1 MMLLSIMTMPVRKTG
16 IVMIEVN
23 IRLLGGTLL
32 MTFLQNRRS
41 LLISAL
47 VIVAAII
54 VVLVLVLPRF
64 FQAHAVHTIGGT
76 APKNNQWT
84 LSTWASSD
92 NTILGTA
99 QNTTS
104 DVWFTGSNGTIGEVF
119 YPTADTPDTT
129 ALQFLI
135 GDSSP
140 TWVNQEKNDTT
151 SKVRLYNNHSLA
163 WMVTNT
169 AKNGDYQLTKIIY
182 TDPARSSLIQQITFK
197 ALQGHLADYQLYV
210 YYDPAIHNKGDN
222 NNSYAK
228 AYQGKL
234 MLVSTSGAGKYASA
248 LAASIPYQPGMT
260 SSGFLGQS
268 DGWTDLAGTSTC
280 GSSTCPDYTM
290 NYTYSEATDG
300 NTVQTGLLDLSKGG
314 AVDLSSATSLT
325 FKLVLS
331 FGQSTDSSD

>member
-1 MMLLSIMTMPVRKTG
+1 MMLLSLMTMPVRKTG
-16 IVMIEVN
+16 IVMSEVN

-32 MTFLQNRRS
+32 MTILRNRRS

-54 VVLVLVLPRF
+54 VVLVLVIPRF
-64 FQAHAVHTIGGT
+64 FQAHTVHTIGGT
-76 APKNNQWT
+76 APNDNQWT
-84 LSTWASSD
+84 LSAWASSN

-104 DVWFTGSNGTIGEVF
+104 DVWFSGSNGTIGEVF

-169 AKNGDYQLTKIIY
+169 AKNGDYQFTKIIY
-182 TDPARSSLIQQITFK
+182 TDPARNSLIQQITFK

-222 NNSYAK
+222 NNSYTK
-228 AYQGKL
+228 AYQGRM
-234 MLVSTSGAGKYASA
+234 MLVSTSGTGKYASA

-268 DGWTDLAGTSTC
+268 DGWTDLAGRSNC

-290 NYTYSEATDG
+290 NYTYSEATGG
-300 NTVQTGLLDLSKGG
+300 NTVQTSLLDLSNGG
-314 AVDLSSATSLT
+314 ALDLSSAISLT
-325 FKLVLS
+325 FN
-331 FGQSTDSSD
+331 